1 MLAYDFDMLERG
13 ETTNQRPAYLVDFI
27 YAFQAQ
33 TIQVVGV
40 HRRAVLVLCFIN

>member
-1 MLAYDFDMLERG
+1 MLAYDFDMLERV

-33 TIQVVGV
+33 TNNPSSWGAQ
-40 HRRAVLVLCFIN
+40 ASCFGALFY